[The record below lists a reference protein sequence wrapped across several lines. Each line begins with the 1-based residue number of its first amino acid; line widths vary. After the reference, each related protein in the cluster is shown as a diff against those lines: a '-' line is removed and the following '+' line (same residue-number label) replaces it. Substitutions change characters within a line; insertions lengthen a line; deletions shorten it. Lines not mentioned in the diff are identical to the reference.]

1 MSLSILAA
9 NHIYLLSLGINSTAG
24 CPGCLPRHLPKEIC
38 PMQTTD
44 SNREVETL
52 GGEVQNKGG
61 YMLIMLRGKL
71 RWSLAY
77 IPLLFI

>member
-1 MSLSILAA
+1 
-9 NHIYLLSLGINSTAG
+9 
-24 CPGCLPRHLPKEIC
+24 
-38 PMQTTD
+38 MQTTD